1 MRKDKGQIINEI
13 MVQFTSLAENVA
25 LSRVLTSSVV
35 THWDITISQLED
47 LKVAV
52 SEAVSNAIIH
62 GYENQKDGM
71 VSMRFLCYET
81 YLLIEIK
88 DEGIGI
94 ENIQQAMEANFSS
107 DKQRMG
113 LGFSFMKMFTDELE
127 VTSEVG
133 KGTTV
138 LLGKKMPVVKGKE

>member
-1 MRKDKGQIINEI
+1 
-13 MVQFTSLAENVA
+13 
-25 LSRVLTSSVV
+25 
-35 THWDITISQLED
+35 
-47 LKVAV
+47 
-52 SEAVSNAIIH
+52 
-62 GYENQKDGM
+62 M

-94 ENIQQAMEANFSS
+94 ANIQQAMEANFSS

-138 LLGKKMPVVKGKE
+138 LLGKKMPAVKGKE